1 MIIERDNSKDILK
14 NGCWMSVMGLI
25 KPTLLLTRIFILAA
39 IALILLNVIVTRV
52 VKHVMDWVHRIVWA
66 VFLDIIIIIN
76 QLVILFAIMV
86 IIEIYQIFVYLVV
99 IIA

>member
-1 MIIERDNSKDILK
+1 
-14 NGCWMSVMGLI
+14 MGHI
-25 KPTLLLTRIFILAA
+25 KHTLVLTNIFILAA

-86 IIEIYQIFVYLVV
+86 IIEINQIFVYLVV
-99 IIA
+99 LIA